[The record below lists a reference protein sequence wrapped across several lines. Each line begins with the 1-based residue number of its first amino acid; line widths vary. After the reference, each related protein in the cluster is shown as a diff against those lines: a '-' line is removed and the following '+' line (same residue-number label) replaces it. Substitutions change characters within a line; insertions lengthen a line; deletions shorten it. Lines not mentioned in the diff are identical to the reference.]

1 MKIVEDI
8 YNDLLKR
15 KDALEEER
23 KEVLNLRE
31 TAAEAGDLRE
41 NADYIKACSDLER
54 LNIEYNRIMKM
65 LDDGYP
71 IPVSTEFSTI
81 DIGSKFHLTI
91 RIKTSSNVTETQHK
105 DIGVFSYDSNG
116 NEIVFQ
122 GIAIIAG
129 DMDDKLKD
137 GYMSSES
144 IVGRALIG
152 KPLGNHMCT
161 NLVGELLELE
171 VRHA

>member
-15 KDALEEER
+15 KESLEEER
-23 KEVLNLRE
+23 KEVINLRE
-31 TAAEAGDLRE
+31 SAAEDGDLRE

-54 LNIEYNRIMKM
+54 LNLEYSRIMKL

-91 RIKTSSNVTETQHK
+91 RIRTSSTMTETQHK
-105 DIGVFSYDSNG
+105 DIGVYSYDSNG

-122 GIAIIAG
+122 GVTIIAG
-129 DMDDKLKD
+129 NMDDKLKE
-137 GYMSSES
+137 GYVSSES

-152 KPLGNHMCT
+152 KPLGNHTCT